1 MDARTSIRSVTGI
14 LLLLAVASACVT
26 ATDSTSQST
35 GQSNQTGPSTTVT
48 PTGISCTNDANTGSK
63 LCVGTTVCPN
73 VLVDTVQF
81 PNCGFRTVA
90 PSFDFECICFGNYLC
105 RVGNPVATCQAV
117 STLLS
122 TTTLTEVCNGVSL
135 DYCKQG
141 APSVSQGTGGATSAC
156 DQTCY
161 STCVGA
167 PACIEACELDCVN

>member
-26 ATDSTSQST
+26 ATDSTSQTT
-35 GQSNQTGPSTTVT
+35 GQSTQAGSSTTAAPSGV
-48 PTGISCTNDANTGSK
+48 SCSFDTNTGSN
-63 LCVGTTVCPN
+63 LCVGTTACPN
-73 VLVDTVQF
+73 VLVNTVQF
-81 PNCGFRTVA
+81 PNCGFRTFA
-90 PSFDFECICFGNYLC
+90 PSFDLECICFGNYLC
-105 RVGNPVATCQAV
+105 PVGTVATCQAV

-122 TTTLTEVCNGVSL
+122 TTSLTEVCNGVSL

-167 PACIEACELDCVN
+167 PACIVACGC